1 MSKIVIIG
9 AGSVVFSRGLIA
21 DILMTNELSGSTLA
35 LCDIDSE
42 GLELTTRLARRI
54 ITESEADIMI
64 ESSTDRM
71 DVLPGADYVI
81 QTIAIGGMSAW
92 EKDLNIPMKYGIVQP
107 VGDSV
112 GPGGISRALRLLPMV
127 VDICHDM
134 EDVCPTALMINYSNP
149 NTCVCSAIH
158 QYSNIRVVGLCHG
171 LYGTQKELAD
181 YLDVPIEDTSV
192 LATGVNHFNW
202 ILDFVVQGQDGLS
215 MLRDKFEI
223 DGVPDNMRISA
234 SLFKIFGAFPA
245 PGDRHVAEFVPYFL
259 NQEADYGRKFGLNLM
274 KAYGQDPDHW
284 NEIRKHL
291 DGYMPVDRYLKRSGE
306 MAISLITA
314 IENSGFAI
322 RATNTNDPYFK
333 LARYFDA
340 VNIPNYGLVT
350 NLPEGAILEIPATVT
365 HNGIRGVF
373 IGDIPHGIATMISQ
387 RLYQQNLIVEA
398 AINGD
403 RQLAIQAMLLDPL
416 VPSLETAEAMLDELL
431 EAHEDHLPRFFDIN
445 D

>member
-158 QYSNIRVVGLCHG
+158 QYSNIRVVGLCRG

-223 DGVPDNMRISA
+223 EGVPDNMRISA

-259 NQEADYGRKFGLNLM
+259 NQEADYGRKFGLSLM

-416 VPSLETAEAMLDELL
+416 VPSLEIAEAMLDELL

>member
-112 GPGGISRALRLLPMV
+112 GPGGISRALRLLPVV

-134 EDVCPTALMINYSNP
+134 EDVCPSAIMINYSNP

-158 QYSNIRVVGLCHG
+158 QYSNIRVVGLCRG

-215 MLRDKFEI
+215 MLRDRFEI

-416 VPSLETAEAMLDELL
+416 VPSLEIAEAMLDELL
-431 EAHEDHLPRFFDIN
+431 EAHEEHLPRFFDMN
-445 D
+445 E

>member
-158 QYSNIRVVGLCHG
+158 QYSNIRVVGLCRG

-192 LATGVNHFNW
+192 LATGINHFNW
-202 ILDFVVQGQDGLS
+202 ILDFVVQGQDGLA
-215 MLRDKFEI
+215 MLRDRFEI

-259 NQEADYGRKFGLNLM
+259 NQEADYGRKFGLSLM

-365 HNGIRGVF
+365 HSGIRGVF

-403 RQLAIQAMLLDPL
+403 RQLAGQAMLLDPL
-416 VPSLETAEAMLDELL
+416 VPSLEIAEAMLDELL
-431 EAHEDHLPRFFDIN
+431 EAHEENLPRFFDIN
-445 D
+445 E

>member
-42 GLELTTRLARRI
+42 SLELTTRLARRI

-158 QYSNIRVVGLCHG
+158 QYSNIRVVGLCRG

-192 LATGVNHFNW
+192 LATGINHFNW
-202 ILDFVVQGQDGLS
+202 ILDFVVQGQDGLA
-215 MLRDKFEI
+215 MLRDRFEI

-259 NQEADYGRKFGLNLM
+259 NQEADYGRKFGLSLM

-365 HNGIRGVF
+365 HSGIRGVF

-403 RQLAIQAMLLDPL
+403 RQLAGQAMLLDPL
-416 VPSLETAEAMLDELL
+416 VPSLEIAEAMLDELL
-431 EAHEDHLPRFFDIN
+431 EAHEENLPRFFDIN
-445 D
+445 E

>member
-158 QYSNIRVVGLCHG
+158 QYSNIRVVGLCRG

-202 ILDFVVQGQDGLS
+202 ILDFVVQGQDGLA
-215 MLRDKFEI
+215 MLRDRFEI

-259 NQEADYGRKFGLNLM
+259 NQEADYGRKFGLSLM

-416 VPSLETAEAMLDELL
+416 VPSLEIAEAMLDELL

>member
-21 DILMTNELSGSTLA
+21 DIVMTNELSGSTLA

-42 GLELTTRLARRI
+42 GLELTTRLARRM

-92 EKDLNIPMKYGIVQP
+92 EKDLNIPMKYGIIQP

-112 GPGGISRALRLLPMV
+112 GPGGISRALRLLPVV
-127 VDICHDM
+127 VDICHDI
-134 EDVCPTALMINYSNP
+134 EDVCPNALMVNYSNP
-149 NTCVCSAIH
+149 NTCVCSVIH
-158 QYSNIRVVGLCHG
+158 QYSNIRAVGLCRG

-181 YLDVPIEDTSV
+181 YLDVPTEDTSV
-192 LATGVNHFNW
+192 LATGINHFNW
-202 ILDFVVQGQDGLS
+202 ILDFVVQGQDGLA
-215 MLRDKFEI
+215 MLRDKFEL

-234 SLFKIFGAFPA
+234 SLFKIFGAFPT

-259 NQEADYGRKFGLNLM
+259 NQEADYGRKYGLNLM
-274 KAYGQDPDHW
+274 KAYGQNADHW
-284 NEIRKHL
+284 NEIRDHL
-291 DGYMPVDRYLKRSGE
+291 NGYMPVELYLKRSDE

-350 NLPEGAILEIPATVT
+350 NLPEGAILEIPASVT

-387 RLYQQNLIVEA
+387 RLYQQNLIVES

-403 RQLAIQAMLLDPL
+403 RQLALQAMLLDPL
-416 VPSLETAEAMLDELL
+416 VPSLEIAEAMLDELL
-431 EAHEDHLPRFFDIN
+431 EAHEEHLPRFFDVN